1 MSHQL
6 SEEQLSK
13 LKEAIR
19 NQIREFTGTANVAG
33 YDTPFAFSS
42 KNRKEKDQKRIAK
55 ATGDGYEYTK
65 SITENRWL
73 ELKRDETRTPQQKVS
88 YGIREIKNQLAEIE
102 KFIGW
107 YNRLRNENNLNK
119 QDFFKRT
126 ENNIFRIKE
135 RLVRIANTIQEID
148 KVEEGDEIIEAGVQP
163 KKPGALDKYVV
174 TATPKGATKNAERR
188 DLTKPAPKNSA
199 ETQAASLRK
208 MDKYQ
213 TVRLKKV
220 ADTKKGTKND

>member
-42 KNRKEKDQKRIAK
+42 KNGKEKDQKRIAK

-148 KVEEGDEIIEAGVQP
+148 KVEEGNEIIEDQGVQP
-163 KKPGALDKYVV
+163 KKPMAIDKYVV
-174 TATPKGATKNAERR
+174 TATPKGATKDAERR
-188 DLTKPAPKNSA
+188 AISKPAPKNSA

-220 ADTKKGTKND
+220 GNKND

>member
-13 LKEAIR
+13 LKEEIR
-19 NQIREFTGTANVAG
+19 NTIREFTGTANVAG

-42 KNRKEKDQKRIAK
+42 KSEKEKDQKRIAK
-55 ATGDGYEYTK
+55 ASGDGYEYAK
-65 SITENRWL
+65 GITENRWL
-73 ELKRDETRTPQQKVS
+73 ELKKDETRTPTQKVS
-88 YGIREIKNQLAEIE
+88 YGLREIKNQLAEIE

-107 YNRLRNENNLNK
+107 YNRLRNENNLSK

-126 ENNIFRIKE
+126 EQDIFRIKE

-148 KVEEGDEIIEAGVQP
+148 KVDEGDEIVEDKGVEP
-163 KKPGALDKYVV
+163 KKPMAVDKYVV
-174 TATPKGATKNAERR
+174 TATPKGSTKDATRT
-188 DLTKPAPKNSA
+188 DLTKPAPKNTADS
-199 ETQAASLRK
+199 QAATFRK

-220 ADTKKGTKND
+220 GNTKND